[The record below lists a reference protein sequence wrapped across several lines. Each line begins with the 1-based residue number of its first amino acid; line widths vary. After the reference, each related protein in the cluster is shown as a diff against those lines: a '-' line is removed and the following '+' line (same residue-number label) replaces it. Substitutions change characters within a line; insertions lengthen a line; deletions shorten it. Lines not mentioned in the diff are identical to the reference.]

1 MFMPITQLMDIE
13 TVIIL
18 SIMPSSTSQSLVQF
32 SELEVLTAEDRVQ
45 VELIMTNFKME
56 TITQASLEEGRT
68 K

>member
-13 TVIIL
+13 TVIIHL
-18 SIMPSSTSQSLVQF
+18 IMPSSTSQLLVQF
-32 SELEVLTAEDRVQ
+32 LELEVSIAEDRVQ

-56 TITQASLEEGRT
+56 TTIQASSEEGRI

>member
-1 MFMPITQLMDIE
+1 MPITLLMDIE
-13 TVIIL
+13 TAIIL
-18 SIMPSSTSQSLVQF
+18 LIMPSNTSQSLVQF

-45 VELIMTNFKME
+45 VELITTNFKME

>member
-13 TVIIL
+13 TVTIHL
-18 SIMPSSTSQSLVQF
+18 IMPSSTSQSLAQF
-32 SELEVLTAEDRVQ
+32 LELEVSIAEDRVQ

-56 TITQASLEEGRT
+56 TTIQANSEEGRI